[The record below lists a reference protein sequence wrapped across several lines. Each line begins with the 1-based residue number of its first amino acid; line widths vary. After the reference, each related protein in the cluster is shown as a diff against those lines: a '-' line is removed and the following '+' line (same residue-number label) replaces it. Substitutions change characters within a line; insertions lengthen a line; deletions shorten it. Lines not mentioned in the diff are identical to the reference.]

1 VHTVPVPSDDVDE
14 LAAAAGPVFAA
25 DERVRFAYVFGSVAA
40 GTDTAHSD
48 IDLGVSVQPRGTLLD
63 DARLQ
68 DALAVALGR
77 EDVDLVVLEDA
88 PLWIRYRI
96 VGGRPVFSRDD
107 VARVRHR
114 AATELAYLDFKP
126 YRDVY
131 LAAVHERARAGRLS
145 RG

>member
-1 VHTVPVPSDDVDE
+1 MTPDDVAE
-14 LAAAAGPVFAA
+14 LTAVIGPILAA

-40 GTDTAHSD
+40 GTATARSD

-63 DARLQ
+63 DARLH
-68 DALAVALGR
+68 DGLAAALRR
-77 EDVDLVVLEDA
+77 EDIDLVVIEDA
-88 PLWIRYRI
+88 PLWIRYRV
-96 VGGRPVFSRDD
+96 VGGRPVYSRDD

-114 AATELAYLDFKP
+114 ATTELEYLDFKP
-126 YRDVY
+126 YHDAY

>member
-1 VHTVPVPSDDVDE
+1 VSVSPVDVDE
-14 LAAAAGPVFAA
+14 LAFVASPILAA
-25 DERVRFAYVFGSVAA
+25 DERVRFAYLFGSVAA
-40 GTDTAHSD
+40 GTATAHSD

-63 DARLQ
+63 DARLH
-68 DALAVALGR
+68 DALVAALGR

-88 PLWIRYRI
+88 PPWLCYRV
-96 VGGRPVFSRDD
+96 VGGRPIFSRDD

-114 AATELAYLDFKP
+114 TATELAYLDFKP

>member
-1 VHTVPVPSDDVDE
+1 VPAVDSDD
-14 LAAAAGPVFAA
+14 LAAAVGPVLAA

-40 GTDTAHSD
+40 GTATERSD
-48 IDLGVSVQPRGTLLD
+48 VDLGVSLRPRGSLLD
-63 DARLQ
+63 DARLH
-68 DALAVALGR
+68 DALVAALSR

-88 PLWIRYRI
+88 PLWLRYRV

-126 YRDVY
+126 YRDTY
-131 LAAVHERARAGRLS
+131 LAAVHARARAGRLS